1 MRIAIVVCLLFLFWV
16 PISIVAYGALAG
28 ATGTAMALRRN
39 PPPDPPTGHTSRMNR
54 QKIRPY
60 ALAVLG
66 IFALAGAITAAFLAW
81 FP

>member
-1 MRIAIVVCLLFLFWV
+1 
-16 PISIVAYGALAG
+16 
-28 ATGTAMALRRN
+28 
-39 PPPDPPTGHTSRMNR
+39 MNR

-66 IFALAGAITAAFLAW
+66 IFALAGAITAAFLVW